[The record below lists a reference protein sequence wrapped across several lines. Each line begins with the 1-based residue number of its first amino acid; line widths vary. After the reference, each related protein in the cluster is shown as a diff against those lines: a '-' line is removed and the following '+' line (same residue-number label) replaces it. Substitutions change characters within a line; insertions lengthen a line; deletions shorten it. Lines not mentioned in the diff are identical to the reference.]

1 MKRILIVIGL
11 IILFTTTEVKADEI
25 EVYHTWATAY
35 CLTGTTASGTRTI
48 EGKTVAGK
56 PEWIGS
62 TMILWMD
69 DGDGLIKPENYIGTY
84 TVEDTGGSTIRNGTV
99 IDIYISDYDRAV
111 QFGSKRV
118 VFQII
123 KAEG

>member
-1 MKRILIVIGL
+1 MKRVLIVIGMML
-11 IILFTTTEVKADEI
+11 LMSSTKVKADEI

-35 CLTGTTASGTRTI
+35 CLTGTTAAGTYTT
-48 EGKTVAGK
+48 EGRTVAGK

-62 TMILWMD
+62 TMVLWID
-69 DGDGLIKPENYIGTY
+69 DGDGLIKPENYIGTFL
-84 TVEDTGGSTIRNGTV
+84 VEDTGGETIRSGRV
-99 IDIYISDYDRAV
+99 IDVYISDYDRAV